1 MLRLAL
7 EVEQVDEK
15 PLKEPRLS
23 PCLIF
28 NVFNY
33 ALETDIFYDNILVLS
48 RCDVLERPDG
58 IVGLL

>member
-1 MLRLAL
+1 
-7 EVEQVDEK
+7 
-15 PLKEPRLS
+15 LS